1 MTQRIVFLIGMV
13 LFTSLLSASFSR
25 AAAPAVDDPKA
36 TALVLKSEQ
45 NTMGDSLQSTV
56 TMTITRGSSQR
67 ELKFKIQQ
75 WKREKALVKVLEP
88 RKDRDTGSLRL
99 GMGLWQYL
107 PNINRVVRI
116 PPSMML
122 QSWMGSDFTND
133 DLVKTSS
140 LSRDYTHQI
149 EGTDT
154 IDGQAVTKIVC
165 DPKPDAPVVWGKV
178 RLWVRT
184 ADGVSIRQ
192 EFFSEH
198 GELLKVMNGTVVK
211 TIGKHTL
218 PTVLT
223 MTVPKKPGDQTT
235 MRFEGVVFDQSIEDS
250 VFTQENLRRAV
261 SGS

>member
-1 MTQRIVFLIGMV
+1 MTQRIVCHI
-13 LFTSLLSASFSR
+13 LLSLSLFSVLSQAADKAAS
-25 AAAPAVDDPKA
+25 DPKA

-45 NTMGDSLQSTV
+45 NTMGDSLQATV
-56 TMTITRGSSQR
+56 TMNIQRGSTQR
-67 ELKFKIQQ
+67 DLKFKISQF
-75 WKREKALVKVLEP
+75 KREKALVKVLEP

-99 GMGLWQYL
+99 GLGLWSYL

-140 LSRDYTHQI
+140 LSRDYTHHI
-149 EGTDT
+149 EGTDKV
-154 IDGQAVTKIVC
+154 DGQAVTKIAC

-184 ADGVSIRQ
+184 ADGVPLRQ

-198 GELLKVMNGTVVK
+198 GELLKVMNGTVIK
-211 TIGKHTL
+211 TVGKHTL
-218 PTVLT
+218 PTTLT
-223 MTVPKKPGDQTT
+223 MTVPKKPGDQTS
-235 MRFEGVVFDQSIEDS
+235 MHFDGIIFDASIEDS
-250 VFTQENLRRAV
+250 VFSQENLRRAA
-261 SGS
+261 SGG